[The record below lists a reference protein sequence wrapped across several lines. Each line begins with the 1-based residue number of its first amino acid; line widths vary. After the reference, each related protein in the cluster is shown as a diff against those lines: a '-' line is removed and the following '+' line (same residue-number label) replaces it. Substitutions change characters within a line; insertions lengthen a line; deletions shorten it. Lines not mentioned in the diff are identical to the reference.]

1 MPDVIDTTYPFRF
14 LGPEDKAILRPRLMP
29 FEADDGDLLFNVGD
43 RGRDVF
49 LLAEGAVDVV
59 EPSGN
64 VRMSVQPGHYFGE
77 RAALFEER
85 RRYTARA
92 RGAVR
97 GSRLPGDEFL
107 TTFERSPGFAQAFG
121 RILREKH
128 GLFAAFD
135 AFMAK
140 LFRAISEGDLDIDRL
155 VPLYLAMEPAL
166 HPNARA
172 EQVDIGAL
180 SYAVRRLPA
189 NVGTTF
195 LWFLTDDVPPIHGA
209 PDRAF
214 RPIPTAARPR
224 STWEMLP
231 GKSMVLLRDG
241 ISDLIDF
248 LSCLCVFAVEC
259 RKIRNRLELPEAMDA
274 LSSSDLRSLALS
286 DEERAGLQRIW
297 PDDLPARLRSIAL
310 HHEDF
315 TVRLKRQ
322 HHNYNSRHSERWVA
336 QIAEA
341 VEALVGADHAKAE
354 VHVISSNTH
363 SVRNCLS
370 PWLAARA
377 DEVVAW
383 GESTNHPLL
392 CEKWAIPRD
401 LVYALTRDWMAADPA
416 RVAERNVAEQAL
428 GLSSLDETAFT
439 GIQVGLVDLRKLAG
453 QAADPLLPPAPNDG
467 RPRVVVNVD
476 FAFGQ
481 QASEILGSL
490 MTLFGHRLRSLAVI
504 GKAGALVG
512 ARGDVLVPTAFVD
525 QADDTLSTLPASI
538 DMTRLRKALVG
549 RDVHEGPMLT
559 VPGTLLQNRQ
569 MLGYYRHLWRC
580 VGLEMEGSHYWRRL
594 DEARRLALVRPDVD
608 VRFLYYVSDVPLDPS
623 GNLSGRL
630 APGEGIPPLY
640 GITRVILDEVLRT
653 LCC

>member
-1 MPDVIDTTYPFRF
+1 MADVLDTTYPFRF
-14 LGPEDKAILRPRLMP
+14 LGPDEKASLRPRLMP
-29 FEADDGDLLFNVGD
+29 FEASDGDQLFNLGD

-49 LLAEGAVDVV
+49 LLAAGAVDVV

-64 VRMSVQPGHYFGE
+64 VRSTVVPGHYFGE
-77 RAALFEER
+77 RAALFDER

-92 RGAVR
+92 RGDVQ

-107 TTFERSPGFAQAFG
+107 AIFERSPGFAQAFG

-140 LFRAISEGDLDIDRL
+140 LFRAISEGELDIDRL

-166 HPNARA
+166 HPGARA
-172 EQVDIGAL
+172 EAIDIGAL
-180 SYAVRRLPA
+180 SYAVRRLPE

-214 RPIPTAARPR
+214 RPVTTAARPR

-248 LSCLCVFAVEC
+248 LSCLCVYAVEV
-259 RKIRNRLELPEAMDA
+259 RKIRNRLEQPEMMNQLLAGEIG
-274 LSSSDLRSLALS
+274 SLALS
-286 DEERAGLQRIW
+286 VEERAGLQRIW
-297 PDDLPARLRSIAL
+297 PDDLGTRLKAIAF

-322 HHNYNSRHSERWVA
+322 HHNYNSRHSETWVA

-341 VEALVGADHAKAE
+341 VEALVGPDHARAE

-383 GESTNHPLL
+383 GRSTNHPLMR
-392 CEKWAIPRD
+392 ESWVVPRD
-401 LVYALTRDWMAADPA
+401 LVYALARDWMAAEPNRA
-416 RVAERNVAEQAL
+416 TERRLAEHAL

-439 GIQVGLVDLRKLAG
+439 GIQVGLVDLGKLAG
-453 QAADPLLPPAPNDG
+453 QSADPLLPKAPSDG

-490 MTLFGHRLRSLAVI
+490 ITLFGHRIRSLGVI

-512 ARGDVLVPTAFVD
+512 ARGDVLMPTAFVD
-525 QADDTLSTLPASI
+525 QADDTLATLPVSLNI
-538 DMTRLRKALVG
+538 NRLRIALAG
-549 RDVHEGPMLT
+549 RHVHSGPMLT

-594 DEARRLALVRPDVD
+594 DEARRLGLVRPDVD
-608 VRFLYYVSDVPLDPS
+608 VRFLYYVSDVPLEPAS
-623 GNLSGRL
+623 NLSGRL

-640 GITRVILDEVLRT
+640 GVTRVMLDEVLRT
-653 LCC
+653 L

>member
-1 MPDVIDTTYPFRF
+1 MSDVLDTTYPFRF
-14 LGPEDKAILRPRLMP
+14 LGPEEKAALRRRLMP
-29 FEADDGDLLFNVGD
+29 FEASGGDQLFNVGD

-49 LLAEGAVDVV
+49 LLAEGGVDVV

-64 VRMSVQPGHYFGE
+64 VRTTVQPGHYFGE
-77 RAALFEER
+77 RAALFDER

-92 RGAVR
+92 RGDVQ
-97 GSRLPGDEFL
+97 GSRLAGDEFL
-107 TTFERSPGFAQAFG
+107 AIFERSPGFAQAFG

-140 LFRAISEGDLDIDRL
+140 LFRAISEGELDIDRL

-166 HPNARA
+166 HPDARK
-172 EQVDIGAL
+172 EQIDIGAL

-189 NVGTTF
+189 SVGTTF
-195 LWFLTDDVPPIHGA
+195 LWFLTDDVPPIHGS

-214 RPIPTAARPR
+214 LPIATAARPR

-248 LSCLCVFAVEC
+248 LSCLCVYSVEV
-259 RKIRNRLELPEAMDA
+259 RKIRNRLEQPEAMDRLLAGDLAA
-274 LSSSDLRSLALS
+274 LQLS
-286 DEERAGLQRIW
+286 TEERAGLQRIW
-297 PDDLPARLRSIAL
+297 PEDLGTRLKAIAF

-341 VEALVGADHAKAE
+341 VETLVGPDHAKAE

-377 DEVVAW
+377 EEVVAW
-383 GESTNHPLL
+383 GRTTNHPLL
-392 CEKWAIPRD
+392 REKWAVPRD
-401 LVYALTRDWMAADPA
+401 LVYALARDWMAADPA
-416 RVAERNVAEQAL
+416 RAVERNLAEHDL

-439 GIQVGLVDLRKLAG
+439 GIQVGLVDLGKLAG
-453 QAADPLLPPAPNDG
+453 QSADPLLPKAPTDG

-490 MTLFGHRLRSLAVI
+490 ITLFGHRIRSLAVI

-525 QADDTLSTLPASI
+525 QADDALATLPVSL
-538 DMTRLRKALVG
+538 DVNRLRIALAG
-549 RDVHEGPMLT
+549 RRVHTGPMLT

-594 DEARRLALVRPDVD
+594 DEARRLDLVRPDVD
-608 VRFLYYVSDVPLDPS
+608 VRFLYYVSDVPLEPS
-623 GNLSGRL
+623 SNLSGRL

-640 GITRVILDEVLRT
+640 GVTRVILDEVLRT
-653 LCC
+653 L